1 MLRHRLFKLLI
12 SSSLTA
18 CALTAAARGGPQT
31 MPPPRL
37 TLPDA
42 APLTVWRPPV
52 LQVAGAQ
59 QPVRLQA
66 LKIDVEIVDGLA
78 ETRVQMEFF
87 NPNKR
92 VLEGELQFPLSAG
105 QAVTG
110 FALDVGGKL
119 RDAVPVDKARA
130 QQVFEDIARQ
140 QVDPGLLQTTLGNN
154 YKLRI
159 YPLNPRATRA
169 VALRITQAVG
179 AQLQL
184 PLAYA
189 ARVDDF
195 ELNMRYPVAAQ
206 MPRIVGANPLG
217 LQFVPVSGGGFSAT
231 VRGRDL
237 ALPAA
242 GLQLRGDANASVTAS
257 TQRIDAEEFFAF
269 SLLLGDAMQARPLP
283 ERIMLVWDA
292 SASGAARAHDKEFAL
307 LDAYFKRAG
316 NMQVNLIRVADTA
329 AAPQA
334 FVVRGGSWSA
344 LKQALQA
351 TVYDGASNLAAVR
364 HDGATQE
371 ALWFTDGLANYG
383 ETWQLKFP
391 VPVYAINSAVSGN
404 PAALQALAQRSGGT
418 MIDLIE
424 ANAAQASKALL
435 NRGVKLLNTDAA
447 GARDLVVQTE
457 AGRLAVSGVLTSAQS
472 RVVVKLQQADGSVTT
487 RTVVVNSGQ
496 NVSGLAAAQWARGKL
511 ADLAAD
517 ARTNRQAIRQ
527 IGKRF
532 GIVTPETSL
541 LVLERVED
549 YVRHEITPPA
559 ELRDS
564 YEHLLAQSVQQ
575 KRQTEEQRIAAVVKR
590 FEARV
595 AWWEKDFP
603 KDAPLKVLQDK
614 AASSDARAG
623 NLSAATAR
631 PRSDAPPPP
640 ASPMTAAAPAPA
652 ADAALFMSRSS
663 LAEKKS
669 DAGSPMQASIA
680 IQLKPA
686 AADAPYLKRLQAA
699 PRDQWEKIY
708 LDERRTYQR
717 SAGFYLDVADFFL
730 EQKMPEIAL
739 RVLSNLAEMDLE
751 NRQILRLLA
760 YRLLQAGQVSV
771 AVPVLERVLD
781 LAPDEPQSHRD
792 LALALAQAGQ
802 PQRALD
808 RLYEVVT
815 GVWSERFPDIDLI
828 ALSELNAIADQAA
841 RKGMPLD
848 TSKMQVRLL
857 RHLPLDLRV
866 VLSWDADNTDVD
878 LHVIDPNGEEVFFSH
893 RQSYQG
899 GAITRDATGGYGP
912 EEFALKRAKPGKYR
926 IEANFYGHR
935 QQILVNSTGLML
947 WLSSHFGTA
956 QQQDQ
961 RTTRQVKSAG
971 GERLLIGEF
980 VVQ

>member
-1 MLRHRLFKLLI
+1 MLRKRLFKLLV
-12 SSSLTA
+12 SSSLA
-18 CALTAAARGGPQT
+18 GIALAAAARGPQA

-37 TLPDA
+37 NLPDA

-52 LQVAGAQ
+52 LQIAGAE

-66 LKIDVEIVDGLA
+66 LKIDVEVVDGLA

-87 NPNKR
+87 NPNNR

-159 YPLNPRATRA
+159 YPLNPRATRT
-169 VALRITQAVG
+169 VALRFTQAVG
-179 AQLQL
+179 ATWQL

-189 ARVDDF
+189 ARVDYF
-195 ELNMRYPVAAQ
+195 ELTVRYPAAAAA
-206 MPRIVGANPLG
+206 PRVDGANSLR
-217 LQFVPVSGGGFSAT
+217 LQFAAASSGGFEADA
-231 VRGRDL
+231 RGRDI

-242 GLQLRGDANASVTAS
+242 LQLHGAAITAPTAS
-257 TQRIDAEEFFAF
+257 TQRIEGEEFFAF
-269 SLLLGDAMQARPLP
+269 SLPLGDASQPRPTP

-307 LDAYFKRAG
+307 LDSYFKRAG

-334 FVVRGGSWSA
+334 FVVRGGDWSA
-344 LKQALQA
+344 LKRALQA
-351 TVYDGASNLAAVR
+351 TVYDGASNLATVK
-364 HDGATQE
+364 HDGAAQE

-391 VPVYAINSAVSGN
+391 VPVYAINSASSGN
-404 PAALQALAQRSGGT
+404 PAALSALAQNSGGA
-418 MIDLIE
+418 MIDLTE
-424 ANAAQASKALL
+424 ANAAQAAKTLLSRGVRLL
-435 NRGVKLLNTDAA
+435 NADAG

-457 AGRLAVSGVLTSAQS
+457 AGRLAVSGVFTGAQS
-472 RVVVKLQQADGSVTT
+472 RVTLKLQQPDGTAAT
-487 RTVVVNSGQ
+487 RTVTVNSGQ
-496 NVSGLAAAQWARGKL
+496 NVSRLAAAQWARGKL
-511 ADLAAD
+511 AELSAD
-517 ARTNRQAIRQ
+517 ERSNRQATRQ

-564 YEHLLAQSVQQ
+564 YERLLAQSVQQ

-590 FEARV
+590 FEARL

-614 AASSDARAG
+614 AASSDVRAG

-631 PRSDAPPPP
+631 PRRQAPPPP
-640 ASPMTAAAPAPA
+640 ASPMAAAAPAPA
-652 ADAALFMSRSS
+652 AEAALFMSRSA

-669 DAGSPMQASIA
+669 DVGGTAQASIA
-680 IQLKPA
+680 IQLQPA

-708 LDERRTYQR
+708 LDERRAYQR
-717 SAGFYLDVADFFL
+717 SAGFYLDVADFFFA
-730 EQKMPEIAL
+730 QKMLEVAS

-760 YRLLQAGQVSV
+760 YRLLQAGQVAV
-771 AVPVLERVLD
+771 AVPVLERVLE
-781 LAPDEPQSHRD
+781 LAPNEPQSHRD
-792 LALALAQAGQ
+792 LGLALAQAGQ
-802 PQRALD
+802 PQRAVD

-841 RKGMPLD
+841 RKGTPLD
-848 TSKMQVRLL
+848 TRKMDARLL

-866 VLSWDADNTDVD
+866 VLSWDADNTEVD

-926 IEANFYGHR
+926 VEANFYGHR

-947 WLSSHFGTA
+947 WLSSRFGTA

-971 GERLLIGEF
+971 GERVLIGEF